1 MLMKNEISIITPHSV
16 YNYGAMLQAYGIYQ
30 FIKKMDMM
38 WECMSFLLIK
48 KR

>member
-30 FIKKMDMM
+30 FIKKK
-38 WECMSFLLIK
+38 WI
-48 KR
+48 